1 MISKI
6 DKRKRRAKKTRAK
19 IKQLEAHRL
28 CIHRSSNHI
37 YAQIIAPDN
46 QTVAATSS
54 LDPEVKSILDD
65 KTKGKIDVAKAV
77 GQQIA
82 KKAKKAKKTNKER
95 FQSLC
100 KGSVRDFTPKVFW
113 VLCKLGVVIYP
124 VDPLRGA

>member
-28 CIHRSSNHI
+28 CVHRSSNHI

-54 LDPEVKSILDD
+54 LDPEVKSILGD
-65 KTKGKIDVAKAV
+65 KTKGKIVCSVKDV
-77 GQQIA
+77 
-82 KKAKKAKKTNKER
+82 
-95 FQSLC
+95 
-100 KGSVRDFTPKVFW
+100 SV
-113 VLCKLGVVIYP
+113 
-124 VDPLRGA
+124 

>member
-28 CIHRSSNHI
+28 CVHRSSNHI

-46 QTVAATSS
+46 QTIVATSS

-82 KKAKKAKKTNKER
+82 KKAKKAKINKVAFDRSGFLYHGRVKALAESAR
-95 FQSLC
+95 ENGL
-100 KGSVRDFTPKVFW
+100 DF
-113 VLCKLGVVIYP
+113 
-124 VDPLRGA
+124 

>member
-28 CIHRSSNHI
+28 CVHRSLNHI

-54 LDPEVKSILDD
+54 LDPEVKSILGD

-82 KKAKKAKKTNKER
+82 KKAKKAKINKVAFDRSGFLYHGRVKALAESAR
-95 FQSLC
+95 ENGL
-100 KGSVRDFTPKVFW
+100 DF
-113 VLCKLGVVIYP
+113 
-124 VDPLRGA
+124 

>member
-54 LDPEVKSILDD
+54 LDPEVKIILGD
-65 KTKGKIDVAKAV
+65 KTEGKIDIAKAV

-82 KKAKKAKKTNKER
+82 KKAKKAKINKVAFDRSGFLYHGRVKALAESAR
-95 FQSLC
+95 ENGL
-100 KGSVRDFTPKVFW
+100 DF
-113 VLCKLGVVIYP
+113 
-124 VDPLRGA
+124 

>member
-54 LDPEVKSILDD
+54 LDPEVKSILGD

-82 KKAKKAKKTNKER
+82 KKAKKAKINKVAFDRSGFLYHGRVKALAEAAR
-95 FQSLC
+95 KEGLKF
-100 KGSVRDFTPKVFW
+100 
-113 VLCKLGVVIYP
+113 
-124 VDPLRGA
+124 

>member
-28 CIHRSSNHI
+28 CVHRSSNHI

-46 QTVAATSS
+46 QTIAATSS
-54 LDPEVKSILDD
+54 LDPEVKSMLSD

-82 KKAKKAKKTNKER
+82 KKAKKAKINKVAFDRSGFLYHGRVKALAESAR
-95 FQSLC
+95 ENGL
-100 KGSVRDFTPKVFW
+100 DF
-113 VLCKLGVVIYP
+113 
-124 VDPLRGA
+124 